1 MIQVNLLPPEHR
13 GASGTPVA
21 RFVAILAGVVLFIGA
36 SCAYAYTH
44 FIQLAKVEE
53 VRDLRR
59 EEASTKEAQR
69 DRSLAL
75 QREIDEH
82 VQRRRAI
89 QTINRNRILW
99 SRKLDQFFDVVTG
112 RAGESSYNAWL
123 EELEVPTQLAT
134 TRRAPGS
141 PSAVDGGSLKFSGFL
156 AMDSRNEA
164 PAHSSAFHRAIT
176 GESDGRTSAF
186 FEDFL
191 SISNPTVDVL
201 ERTSVGDVQL
211 TPPVVAA
218 FKYEM
223 RLKPPSFDG
232 AK

>member
-13 GASGTPVA
+13 GAAGTPVA
-21 RFVAILAGVVLFIGA
+21 RFVAIIVGVVLFIGA

-59 EEASTKEAQR
+59 NEAASKEAQR
-69 DRSLAL
+69 DRSIAL
-75 QREIDEH
+75 QKEIEEY

-89 QTINRNRILW
+89 QTINRNRVLW
-99 SRKLDQFFDVVTG
+99 SRKLDQFFDIVTG
-112 RAGESSYNAWL
+112 RSGDASYNVWL
-123 EELEVPTQLAT
+123 EELEVPTQVAS

-141 PSAVDGGSLKFSGFL
+141 TAAVDGGSLKFSGFM
-156 AMDSRNEA
+156 AMESKNEA
-164 PAHSSAFHRAIT
+164 PAQNSAFYQAVT
-176 GESDGRTSAF
+176 GEGEGRPSDF

-201 ERTSVGDVQL
+201 QRQSVRENL

-223 RLKPPSFDG
+223 RLRPPSFE
-232 AK
+232 AQR